1 MRAGQRQDEGAGRK
15 VAADTIARS
24 SAGGQLAKALMGE
37 SSKPQ
42 CWAKRIKS
50 YGSAGLVGGASWA
63 GFSDF
68 FAGFTLPVGP
78 VNSTCAWPTD
88 MDFFF

>member
-1 MRAGQRQDEGAGRK
+1 
-15 VAADTIARS
+15 
-24 SAGGQLAKALMGE
+24 LAKARMGK
-37 SSKPQ
+37 SSNPQ

-68 FAGFTLPVGP
+68 FAGFTLP
-78 VNSTCAWPTD
+78 TD
-88 MDFFF
+88 LVTPLAVRRSVVVLDLLYVVSQLVYCCSDVAHTPLT